1 VSGAT
6 STPDARRPTPRFRT
20 VILDVDSTLSAIEGI
35 DWLARNRG
43 GDLGARIAMLTDRAM
58 NGEIALDAVYGERLA
73 LVRPT
78 RAELDALG
86 DAYVAALSEGAREA
100 VAALQAAGARVVIV
114 SGGLRHAIL
123 PLARHLGVPAADVHA
138 VRIDVDDAGEYAGFD
153 ESSPLAREGGKLEL
167 LRSLDLPRPVLGVG
181 DGITDAEM
189 KPALDAFA
197 LFTGHVRREVAARA
211 ADVELASFAQ
221 LVPYVVTS
229 TPPAS

>member
-1 VSGAT
+1 VSGAIPT
-6 STPDARRPTPRFRT
+6 LDARRSTPRFST
-20 VILDVDSTLSAIEGI
+20 VILDVDSTLSGIEGI
-35 DWLARNRG
+35 DWLARRRG
-43 GDLGARIAMLTDRAM
+43 GDLGARIAALTDRAM

-86 DAYVAALSEGAREA
+86 DAYVAALSPGASEA
-100 VAALQAAGARVVIV
+100 VAALRDAGVRLVIV

-123 PLARHLGVPAADVHA
+123 PLARHLGVPEENVHA
-138 VRIDVDDAGEYAGFD
+138 VRIDVDARGEYVAFD
-153 ESSPLAREGGKLEL
+153 EGSPLGREGGKLVL
-167 LRSLDLPRPVLGVG
+167 VRSLGLARPVLGVG

-211 ADVELASFAQ
+211 ADVELASFDQ
-221 LVPYVVTS
+221 LVPYVLSPT
-229 TPPAS
+229 TT